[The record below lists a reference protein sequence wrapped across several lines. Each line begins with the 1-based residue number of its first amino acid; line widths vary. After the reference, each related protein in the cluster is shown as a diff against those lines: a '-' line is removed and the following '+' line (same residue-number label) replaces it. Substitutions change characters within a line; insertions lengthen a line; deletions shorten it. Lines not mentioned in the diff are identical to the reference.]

1 MKDHEYVLQLSSQAR
16 RQINRLP
23 IKLRDAICQ
32 SIFEEILVAPFRFSK
47 SRYQDS
53 SYRKSSLGSIRIFIY
68 VDEERKQILIE
79 AVTQRKS
86 TYGRGNFV
94 AGTPTN

>member
-23 IKLRDAICQ
+23 IKIRDAICQ
-32 SIFEEILVAPFRFSK
+32 RI
-47 SRYQDS
+47 
-53 SYRKSSLGSIRIFIY
+53 SLGSIRIFIY